1 MTTQQKIPVF
11 YGWIN
16 TAILFTIYFVAL
28 GLVFYGFSAIFPAM
42 IKTMGWKRGDAALA
56 HTLNLL
62 LMGLM
67 TPFLAIMLNRF
78 GSRKI
83 MGVGLTVLVT
93 GLVLLSTVTSELWQ
107 WILVWGF
114 LMSFGFCFAGLLTI
128 QFTIVQWFNIRRATV
143 LGIVMS
149 GSAVGGFIAQPFYTW
164 LMEYTEAWQSG
175 WITGGIFALLALL
188 LSFWIRNKPEDLG
201 QFPDGINPDETEDA
215 AENPGTTRT
224 YRTQE
229 VWNMQ
234 EIIRTRTLYIIM
246 IVMIAHGMPI
256 FMVTTHAVLHL
267 TDVGYTQMQAASVL
281 SFIILGSGIARF
293 PMGWLADRI
302 EPRLILTG
310 AMALMAI
317 GLIGI
322 WKAPSIPVLMVC
334 GPIFGFAYGTALIM
348 FPTIIANY
356 FGPELFASINGF
368 LIPFIIPFGAS
379 VPVAAGYMAD
389 RFGNYDLPFTFLGIV
404 LAGSVIFA
412 VLLSPPK
419 RNTQEQ

>member
-1 MTTQQKIPVF
+1 MTRQQKNPVF

-42 IKTMGWKRGDAALA
+42 IKAMGWKRGEAALA

-62 LMGLM
+62 LTGLM

-93 GLVLLSTVTSELWQ
+93 GLIILSTVTSELWQ

-114 LMSFGFCFAGLLTI
+114 FMSFGFCFAGLLTI
-128 QFTIVQWFNIRRATV
+128 QFTVVHWFNVKRATV

-149 GSAVGGFIAQPFYTW
+149 GAAVGGFIAQPFFTW
-164 LMEYTEAWQSG
+164 LMEYTKAWQSG
-175 WITGGIFALLALL
+175 WITGGIFVFLGLL

-201 QFPDGINPDETEDA
+201 QFPDGIDPDETGA
-215 AENPGTTRT
+215 ATENSGTTRT
-224 YRTQE
+224 YRTPD

-234 EIIRTRTLYIIM
+234 EVIRTRTLYLIM
-246 IVMIAHGMPI
+246 TIMIAHVMPI

-267 TDVGYTQMQAASVL
+267 TDVGYTKMQAASVL

-293 PMGWLADRI
+293 PMGWVGDRI

-310 AMALMAI
+310 AMALMGI

-348 FPTIIANY
+348 FPTIVANY
-356 FGPELFASINGF
+356 FGPDQFASINGF
-368 LIPFIIPFGAS
+368 LVPFIIPFGAS

-389 RFGNYDLPFTFLGIV
+389 RLGNYDLPFSILGIV
-404 LAGSVIFA
+404 LIGGVIFSA
-412 VLLSPPK
+412 LLKPP
-419 RNTQEQ
+419 RRTMQAQ